1 MFLCI
6 HKCIVHV
13 VCVYVCIYAC
23 IGTVCMYVRKYDYL
37 NIGYMYVLICMYVC
51 MYKKCVLPKTT

>member
-1 MFLCI
+1 MYVNVVCLFVCI
-6 HKCIVHV
+6 HKCMHV

-23 IGTVCMYVRKYDYL
+23 IGTVCMQRKYDYL

-51 MYKKCVLPKTT
+51 MYK